1 MVDSREKGSRGEY
14 QVRDLLREHTGLGF
28 ERVPLSGALAYL
40 KGDIYIPNR
49 HNRFCIECKFYE
61 ESALNDKILTNKSNN
76 LVKWWAK
83 IVEQASNHSQ
93 EPLLLFKYNRS
104 KIFVATQDKP
114 NNVNNYLYIGPLECY
129 TLLASDW
136 LINEKPR
143 FLGDD

>member
-1 MVDSREKGSRGEY
+1 MVDSKEKGSRGEY
-14 QVRDLLREHTGLGF
+14 LVRDLLRDKTGLGF

-49 HNRFCIECKFYE
+49 HNRFCIEVKFYE

-76 LVKWWAK
+76 LVKWWVK
-83 IVEQASNHSQ
+83 ICEQATNQKQ

-114 NNVNNYLYIGPLECY
+114 NNINNYLYIGPLLCY
-129 TLLASDW
+129 TLLAEDW
-136 LINEKPR
+136 LTSEKPR
-143 FLGDD
+143 FLGD

>member
-1 MVDSREKGSRGEY
+1 MVDSKEKGSRGEY
-14 QVRDLLREHTGLGF
+14 LVRDLLREHTGLGF

-49 HNRFCIECKFYE
+49 HNRYCIEVKFYE

-83 IVEQASNHSQ
+83 ICEQSGNQKQ

-104 KIFVATQDKP
+104 KIFVATQEKP
-114 NNVNNYLYIGPLECY
+114 SKVNNYLYIGPLLCY
-129 TLLASDW
+129 TLLAEEW
-136 LINEKPR
+136 LVNEKPR
-143 FLGDD
+143 FLGD